1 MLPLPLLRL
10 AILFGVLMF
19 LYNSPNKPSLREF
32 APHPFQWTPPHHFEE
47 AKMPRYT
54 QPRKTG
60 FYLVNFKIKV
70 VELSLRDDVMSKDIA
85 EALGIHSLKAQGIC
99 DFKYQNN
106 RISYFNISR
115 KIGITN

>member
-1 MLPLPLLRL
+1 
-10 AILFGVLMF
+10 
-19 LYNSPNKPSLREF
+19 
-32 APHPFQWTPPHHFEE
+32 
-47 AKMPRYT
+47 MPRYT

>member
-1 MLPLPLLRL
+1 
-10 AILFGVLMF
+10 
-19 LYNSPNKPSLREF
+19 
-32 APHPFQWTPPHHFEE
+32 
-47 AKMPRYT
+47 
-54 QPRKTG
+54 
-60 FYLVNFKIKV
+60 
-70 VELSLRDDVMSKDIA
+70 MSKDIA

>member
-1 MLPLPLLRL
+1 MLLTRFSGHLLITLRRL
-10 AILFGVLMF
+10 KCLDI
-19 LYNSPNKPSLREF
+19 PNLERQGFTSLIS
-32 APHPFQWTPPHHFEE
+32 
-47 AKMPRYT
+47 
-54 QPRKTG
+54 
-60 FYLVNFKIKV
+60 KIKV